1 MREGEENAEAGE
13 DDGQKDGEVKEK
25 REGGGDKYS
34 RRRPERGEGKQ
45 EGIDKGDDGVIRI
58 RKGGSG

>member
-25 REGGGDKYS
+25 RERERGINIAGGG
-34 RRRPERGEGKQ
+34 PRGEK
-45 EGIDKGDDGVIRI
+45 EN
-58 RKGGSG
+58 RKE